1 MELYPRPPTL
11 ASQKDHRFLRK
22 SRMEVSIKDYLGGS
36 QMKTKALQQNLL
48 YVFHFNVR
56 EDVVKYLLYSNV
68 LDSSDILLRL
78 GTK

>member
-11 ASQKDHRFLRK
+11 ASQKDQRFLRK
-22 SRMEVSIKDYLGGS
+22 SRMEVSIKDYFGGS